1 MKSRAMEIGA
11 KVKETM
17 QTAQKQFVELEQDV
31 HKFVGRVHEK
41 VLAGPADGV
50 KKVDDLLRAMV
61 VTDFVEKIR
70 DIEMFKQG
78 NGLKQDLLDR
88 FGLVNVADVEKLQER
103 VEKLQKEISTL
114 KSRATKLSKR
124 PAGPSIAAFNA
135 LKNRVAAVEK
145 AGASRS

>member
-1 MKSRAMEIGA
+1 MKNKAIEIGA

-31 HKFVGRVHEK
+31 QKFVGRVHEK

-70 DIEMFKQG
+70 AIEMFKHG
-78 NGLKQDLLDR
+78 GGLKQDLLDR
-88 FGLVNVADVEKLQER
+88 FGLVNVGDVENLQEKLEKLQRE
-103 VEKLQKEISTL
+103 VTTL
-114 KSRATKLSKR
+114 KSRATKLAKR
-124 PAGPSIAAFNA
+124 PTGPSPTAFKT
-135 LKNRVAAVEK
+135 LKSRVTSLEK
-145 AGASRS
+145 AIKA